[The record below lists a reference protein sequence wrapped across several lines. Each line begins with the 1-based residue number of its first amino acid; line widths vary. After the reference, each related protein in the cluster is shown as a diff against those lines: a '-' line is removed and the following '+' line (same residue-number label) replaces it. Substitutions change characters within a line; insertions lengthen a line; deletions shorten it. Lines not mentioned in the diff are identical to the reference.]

1 MVIWEGSELK
11 EEGELPAKTIQ
22 EINNTINLHLLADAG
37 TSPSTRTGG
46 TPIPTLHSSFSY
58 KEVSYDFLPGDPDR
72 IKAASTNHI
81 PVKPGGPT
89 TNAIQN
95 TAPERI

>member
-11 EEGELPAKTIQ
+11 EEGELPAKAIQ

-58 KEVSYDFLPGDPDR
+58 KEVSYDFLPGYP
-72 IKAASTNHI
+72 NHI
-81 PVKPGGPT
+81 
-89 TNAIQN
+89 NATIMDHIPAQS
-95 TAPERI
+95 